1 MIMARDI
8 ELLAPA
14 RNSEIAIEAIK
25 HGADA
30 VYMGASSHGARA
42 AAGNSLEDIE
52 RVVKYAHIFGARVY
66 VTVNTIVYDNE
77 LEDVEHLVNSL
88 YNIGVDALI
97 VQDMAL
103 LEMDLPPIALHAST
117 QCDIRTPEKAELLQ
131 AAGFSQIVLARELSL
146 EETAAIHKRVDVP
159 LEAFV
164 HGALCV
170 SYSGDC
176 QAGWAMQRRSA
187 NRGECPQICRLSYDL
202 EDARGK
208 VLIKGKH
215 LLSLRDLNR
224 SVHLEG
230 MLKAGVSSFKIEGR
244 LKDADYVKN
253 ITAHYRKMLDEI
265 IAAHPEEYRRSSW
278 GSSQLKF
285 TPDVDQSFNRG
296 FTSYFTTTPTPRTKM
311 GSLDTPKWSGTIV
324 GKVKSVTPKFITASL
339 SQELANGDGLGYF
352 ASSGEFVGFRLN
364 RVEGN
369 RLFPASAVN
378 PPVGATIYRN
388 RNKVR
393 TDLMAGNTAER
404 TLRVDFT
411 LHTTQWGVVL
421 KAADET
427 GAYVETSTAMELTT
441 AAKPQAEVRANTL
454 RKLGGTHYSA
464 GKVTDEAG
472 EWFIPLSA
480 LASLRREVLEKLDNA
495 RVATHKFDYRR
506 KTDEKALTHLLE
518 GKVLSRHDN
527 VANKLAEE
535 FYTAHGAKVK
545 EHALEVQTNASKRMQ
560 VMETRYCIRR
570 ETGHCLRT
578 PEGKEWQGPLILKSR
593 YGNLELEFD
602 CQRCRMRV
610 YHQPK

>member
-1 MIMARDI
+1 MARSI

-14 RNSEIAIEAIK
+14 RNGDIAIEAIK

-42 AAGNSLEDIE
+42 AAGNSLEEIE
-52 RVVKYAHIFGARVY
+52 RVVKTAHLFGARVY
-66 VTVNTIVYDNE
+66 VTVNTIVYDSE
-77 LEDVEHLVNSL
+77 LEEVRQLVNRL

-103 LEMDLPPIALHAST
+103 LQMDLPPIALHAST
-117 QCDIRTPEKAELLQ
+117 QCDIRAPEKAELLQ

-146 EETAAIHKRVDVP
+146 EETSAIHSAVDVP

-176 QAGWAMQRRSA
+176 QAGWAMQHRSA

-202 EDARGK
+202 EDAKGNL
-208 VLIKGKH
+208 LIKGKH

-224 SVHLEG
+224 TIYLEG
-230 MLKAGVSSFKIEGR
+230 MLRAGVSSFKIEGR

-265 IAAHPEEYRRSSW
+265 IAAHPDEYKRGSW
-278 GSSQLKF
+278 GNSQIRF
-285 TPDVDQSFNRG
+285 TPDVNQSFNRG
-296 FTSYFTTTPTPRTKM
+296 FTSYFTTSPTPTTKM
-311 GSLDTPKWSGTIV
+311 ASLDTPKWSGTVV

-339 SQELANGDGLGYF
+339 TEELANGDGLGYF
-352 ASSGEFVGFRLN
+352 ATSGEFVGFRLN

-378 PPVGATIYRN
+378 PPSGTRLYRN

-404 TLRVDFT
+404 TMKVDFI
-411 LHTTQWGVVL
+411 LRTTEWGAAL
-421 KAADET
+421 KATDET
-427 GAYVETSTAMELTT
+427 GEYVETSIALELVP
-441 AAKPQAEVRANTL
+441 AAKPQSEVRENTL

-464 GKVTDEAG
+464 GTVRDEAG
-472 EWFIPLSA
+472 DRFIPLSV
-480 LASLRREVLEKLDNA
+480 LASLRRDVLEKLDRA
-495 RVATHKFDYRR
+495 RLATHKFDYRR
-506 KTDEKALTHLLE
+506 KTDEKALSQLLK
-518 GKVLSRHDN
+518 GKEINRHDN
-527 VANKLAEE
+527 VANKLAEN
-535 FYTAHGAKVK
+535 FYTTHGAEVK
-545 EHALEVQTNASKRMQ
+545 ERALEVQPKASGRTQ

-578 PEGKEWQGPLILKSR
+578 PGGKEWQGPLTLKSR
-593 YGNLELEFD
+593 HGNLELEFD
-602 CQRCRMRV
+602 CQRCRMLV
-610 YHQPK
+610 YHESK